1 MELLTIKDGVGIL
14 DPVVSGKIA
23 RFERE
28 MKALKEQEEELKTA
42 ILEAMEKHGI
52 LKVETPELAITYVES
67 TLRETLDSKRLKEAL
82 PELYDDFCK
91 LTRVKASIRLK
102 VK

>member
-1 MELLTIKDGVGIL
+1 MELIKVENGVGIL
-14 DPVVSGKIA
+14 NPVASGKIA
-23 RFERE
+23 HFERE
-28 MKALKEQEEELKTA
+28 MKALKEQEEELKAA
-42 ILEAMEKHGI
+42 ILAAMEEQNV
-52 LKVETPELAITYVES
+52 LKVDTPELTITYVAPS
-67 TLRETLDSKRLKEAL
+67 LRETFDSKRLKEEL